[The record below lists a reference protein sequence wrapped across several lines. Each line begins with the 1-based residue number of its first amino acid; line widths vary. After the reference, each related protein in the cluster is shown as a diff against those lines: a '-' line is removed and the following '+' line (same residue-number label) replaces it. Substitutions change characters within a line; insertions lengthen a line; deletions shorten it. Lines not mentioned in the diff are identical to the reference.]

1 MALRGTYKKKTGL
14 IIESAYANIASIV
27 LNKITALGTSGYMAL
42 IIMDIYANEESY
54 RSGLPIEDKHTEEFS
69 LDESA
74 TISWA
79 YELIKSRNV
88 LHNAEDC

>member
-14 IIESAYANIASIV
+14 VIENAYANISSIV
-27 LNKITALGTSGYMAL
+27 LNKITVLGTSGYRAL

-54 RSGLPIEDKHTEEFS
+54 RSGLPIEDKHTEEFD

-88 LHNAEDC
+88 LYNAEDC

>member
-1 MALRGTYKKKTGL
+1 MALRGIYKKRTGL
-14 IIESAYANIASIV
+14 VIDNAYANIASIV
-27 LNKITALGTSGYMAL
+27 LNKITILGASGYRAL
-42 IIMDIYANEESY
+42 IIMDIYANEEAY
-54 RSGLPIEDKHTEEFS
+54 RSGLPIEDRHAEEFD

>member
-14 IIESAYANIASIV
+14 VISNAYANISSIV
-27 LNKITALGTSGYMAL
+27 LNKITVLGSSGYRAL

-54 RSGLPIEDKHTEEFS
+54 RSGLPIEDKHTEEFD
-69 LDESA
+69 LDENA

-79 YELIKSRNV
+79 YELIKARNV
-88 LHNAEDC
+88 LYNAEDC